1 MAHVGTE
8 HACVHVRR
16 DTDGLEAAAFKS
28 IMTLVA
34 QYGSNQYRVARCDVR
49 SFAMKARDS
58 ILKRQMKKT
67 SSSIQDR
74 AATRRMGCFYG

>member
-28 IMTLVA
+28 MMTLVA

-49 SFAMKARDS
+49 SFAIQD
-58 ILKRQMKKT
+58 LKRQMEKT

>member
-16 DTDGLEAAAFKS
+16 DTDRLEAAAFKS

-49 SFAMKARDS
+49 SFAMKACDS
-58 ILKRQMKKT
+58 IQDLKRQMKKT

-74 AATRRMGCFYG
+74 AAT